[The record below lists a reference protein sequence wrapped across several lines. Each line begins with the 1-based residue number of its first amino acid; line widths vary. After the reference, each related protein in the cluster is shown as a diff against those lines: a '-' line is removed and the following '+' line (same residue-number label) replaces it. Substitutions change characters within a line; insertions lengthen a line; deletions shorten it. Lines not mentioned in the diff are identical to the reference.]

1 MAAVIV
7 TDPVLQPVPL
17 QPAKVEPDAGVGVR
31 VTMVPLV
38 KVEEQVVPQVIPA
51 GELVTVP
58 LPVPASMTERL
69 KLCTAVLTI
78 PHASGLYGEMPTALN
93 A

>member
-7 TDPVLQPVPL
+7 TEPVLQPVPL
-17 QPAKVEPDAGVGVR
+17 QPAKVEPDAGVAVK
-31 VTMVPLV
+31 VTTVPLV
-38 KVEEQVVPQVIPA
+38 KVDEQVVPQVIAA

-58 LPVPASMTERL
+58 PPVPASITERL
-69 KLCTAVLTI
+69 KLCTVVLAI
-78 PHASGLYGEMPTALN
+78 PHASGLYGEMPTVLN